1 MGTRSLIC
9 VVQNGEYKVAQ
20 YAQWDGNPSGQGH
33 EAVEFIL
40 SSTNMDRLRNALS
53 KVRFLEPEGRDKEFL
68 EQYNNNLKEP
78 SNYSWFMN
86 FITRDL
92 GSKVLTSIINSTDE
106 EILLKNTIDFAK
118 DSLFCEWAY
127 VVNLD
132 NDTLEIYQGFN
143 EQPVDPSER
152 FYEENFVPDDGYYQV
167 KLVKIYKFS
176 ELDLNSMSR
185 LEDALSFEEE
195 DDIAF

>member
-20 YAQWDGNPSGQGH
+20 YSQWDGYPSGQGYQIVKFLLH
-33 EAVEFIL
+33 PLNIERLKASL
-40 SSTNMDRLRNALS
+40 SR
-53 KVRFLEPEGRDKEFL
+53 VRFFDSEGRDKEFI
-68 EQYNNNLKEP
+68 EQYNKNPNLK
-78 SNYSWFMN
+78 SNRNWFMN

-92 GSKVLTSIINSTDE
+92 GAEILNSIIESSDS

-152 FYEENFVPDDGYYQV
+152 FYEENFVPDNGYYQV
-167 KLVKIYKFS
+167 KLVKISKFS

-185 LEDALSFEEE
+185 LEDALSSEEE